1 MKKFLRDRSG
11 ALGAAAVFIAV
22 CALIWGVAW
31 AVKADPAPLSN
42 PCSIG
47 PCRVTGAAVRLT
59 IPIPAAGQRFAGK
72 FELVPLFGAGHKP
85 VIRNGHQYYAERNT
99 IAFRTDA
106 GDLVAAFAG
115 SNTDGASIPRPLWSL
130 MPPDGPW
137 YEAAA
142 IHDALFKSAG
152 SMVWHGHVGRTRAA
166 PYTRSEANEILREA
180 MVSLGVPA
188 WKRIVIYEGVQAGA
202 IVAPGAW
209 GT

>member
-1 MKKFLRDRSG
+1 MKALSLAALAFLGASL
-11 ALGAAAVFIAV
+11 ALGWCSAPVSAA
-22 CALIWGVAW
+22 
-31 AVKADPAPLSN
+31 PAPLGD
-42 PCSIG
+42 PCATG
-47 PCRVTGAAVRLT
+47 PCQVHGAAVRLT

-85 VIRNGHQYYAERNT
+85 VLRNGHQYYAERNT

-106 GDLVAAFAG
+106 GDVVAAFAG

-152 SMVWHGHVGRTRAA
+152 SMVWRGHVGRTRAA

-202 IVAPGAW
+202 VVAPGAW